1 MWQFVNYY
9 FCGSKKNL
17 RGAQISVLGFVVE
30 GAVTLVP
37 TSIES
42 LKTVKYNTMNNFCP
56 LT

>member
-17 RGAQISVLGFVVE
+17 RRALMSVLDFVAE

-42 LKTVKYNTMNNFCP
+42 LKTVKSNTMNNFSD
-56 LT
+56 